1 MTTAFKEL
9 YQDNIRPALMKDGG
23 YKNTMQVPKVTKVV
37 VNMGWDA
44 SVDGDSVNAFT
55 DELALITGQR
65 PIRRK
70 AKKSVSNFKLREG
83 MVVGAKTTLRGDRMY
98 AFLNRLIN
106 VALPR
111 LRDFRGIP
119 VKSFDG
125 RGNYT
130 LGLDE
135 QTIFPEID
143 PDNVK
148 QSQGMDITIVTT
160 AETDE
165 EAQKLLTMM
174 GMPFAKD

>member
-1 MTTAFKEL
+1 MTTEFRDIYEKKIKPSLAKE
-9 YQDNIRPALMKDGG
+9 GG
-23 YKNTMQVPKVTKVV
+23 YENTMQVPRVSKVV
-37 VNMGWDA
+37 VNMGFDTT
-44 SVDGDSVNAFT
+44 VDGDTLNAIT
-55 DELALITGQR
+55 DDLAQITGQR
-65 PIRRK
+65 PVRRK

-83 MVVGAKTTLRGDRMY
+83 MIVGAKTTLRGDRMY
-98 AFLNRLIN
+98 EFLNRLIN

-111 LRDFRGIP
+111 VRDFRGVP
-119 VKSFDG
+119 ANSFDG

-143 PDNVK
+143 PDKVK
-148 QSQGMDITIVTT
+148 KSQGMDITIVTT

-165 EAQKLLTMM
+165 QGRQLLTMM